1 MMETPSFRIFV
12 IGAGIVGL
20 STAISLNLKGHHV
33 TVLEKVAVPRPIG
46 GVINAPPNSARV
58 LKAYGL
64 NDLIFPK
71 IDVRMKDV
79 RFRRYDTAETLS
91 LISSDVVESDYG
103 AP

>member
-1 MMETPSFRIFV
+1 MDTPSFRVLV

-20 STAISLNLKGHHV
+20 STAVSLNLKGHHV

-46 GVINAPPNSARV
+46 AVINAPPNSARV

-64 NDLIFPK
+64 KDLILPK
-71 IDVRMKDV
+71 IDVRMKDI
-79 RFRRYDTAETLS
+79 RFRRYDTAETLG
-91 LISSDVVESDYG
+91 LVSSDVVESDYG